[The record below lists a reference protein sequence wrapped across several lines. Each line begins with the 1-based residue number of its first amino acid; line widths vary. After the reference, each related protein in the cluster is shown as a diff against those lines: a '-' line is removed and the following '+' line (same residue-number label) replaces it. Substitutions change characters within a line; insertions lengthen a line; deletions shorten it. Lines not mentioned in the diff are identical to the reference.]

1 VTQPI
6 ELKDAP
12 ILSDGSPAPVGA
24 EAELQNL
31 DVEELSLVGRPAIK
45 RKFIIFKEDGTTEL
59 EETEVSVDRLSLEEE
74 TDALYLKYSDGVVVE
89 IGYQDY
95 IQLLDQAIE
104 DNEEIVDLAIS
115 LADSLENFNV
125 EYDGNQGCVTKSELI
140 GHAKYN
146 LTLAADGEEVS
157 MESYTPTASM
167 KKAAQRGLDW
177 RRDFGRGGT
186 AVGIAR
192 ARDIVNGKDLSES
205 TVKRMYSFFA
215 RHEVD
220 KQAQGFNAGEEGF
233 PSNGRIAWEL
243 WSGDS
248 GYAWSK
254 RIAARLR
261 KSEKEIT
268 PEQKSNVYSAYMALM
283 QAADASD
290 EVYESVAIKK
300 GSVLSETLKRL
311 IDKKAKSR
319 ADRGEIVRQMA
330 EKAGISVQA
339 VYDIMKQKI
348 DCPPLKRLAA
358 FASVLG
364 VDESIL
370 RSASRRDGC
379 KLDKSENTEMKD
391 KILFDKEKQAIL
403 KEIALED
410 GTTKTE
416 EVEASPELLTLLKEA
431 SQPKEQAPVAPVQQ
445 QEAPA
450 PQKTDPLLEELR
462 KQIQDSTKH
471 ISDLQAQ
478 VKKLESA
485 APASNGKEPEQ
496 APVQKSK
503 SLWDNVL

>member
-1 VTQPI
+1 MTQPI
-6 ELKDAP
+6 ERKDAP
-12 ILSDGSPAPVGA
+12 ILSDGSTAPVGA
-24 EAELQNL
+24 ETEIQNL

-45 RKFIIFKEDGTTEL
+45 RKFILFKEDGTTEL
-59 EETEVSVDRLSLEEE
+59 QETEVSEDRLSLEEE
-74 TDALYLKYSDGVVVE
+74 TDRLYLKYSDDVVVKIE
-89 IGYQDY
+89 YQDY
-95 IQLLDQAIE
+95 IQLLDLATE
-104 DNEEIVDLAIS
+104 DNEEIIDLAIS
-115 LADSLENFNV
+115 LADSLEDFYV
-125 EYDGNQGCVTKSELI
+125 EYDGNQGCDTRDDLLR
-140 GHAKYN
+140 HAKYN

-177 RRDFGRGGT
+177 RREFGRGGT

-192 ARDIVNGKDLSES
+192 ARDITNGKDLSES

-233 PSNGRIAWEL
+233 PSNGRIAWDL
-243 WSGDS
+243 WGGDS

-254 RIAARLR
+254 RIAARLS

-283 QAADASD
+283 QAAEASD

-311 IDKKAKSR
+311 IDKKAKNR

-348 DCPPLKRLAA
+348 DCPPIKRLSA

-364 VDESIL
+364 VNESVL
-370 RSASRRDGC
+370 TSASRRDGC
-379 KLDKSENTEMKD
+379 KLDKSECTDMKN
-391 KILFDKEKQAIL
+391 KIVFDKEKQTIL
-403 KEIALED
+403 QEVTLED
-410 GTTKTE
+410 GTTSTQ
-416 EVEASPELLTLLKEA
+416 EVEVAPELLALVKEA
-431 SQPKEQAPVAPVQQ
+431 SQPKEQTPVEPLQKQEAHVQQ
-445 QEAPA
+445 N
-450 PQKTDPLLEELR
+450 TDPMIEELR

-471 ISDLQAQ
+471 ISDLQSQ

-503 SLWDNVL
+503 NLWENVL